1 MDEVT
6 NNFLETL
13 IDLVEQIEESGQIV
27 TKDNL
32 VEFLTGESYD
42 EQVSLMR
49 GRNEEEDEGESLFE
63 TNRGN

>member
-49 GRNEEEDEGESLFE
+49 GRNEEEGESLFE